1 MPYPTPP
8 QLSLTLAIYSLY
20 FLKNI
25 LNNNSRFYLIL
36 FLSSVFLMLC
46 TISRSGIIPF
56 FLISFLYY
64 NYHSNSSFFMKYFKI
79 SFLIIFVS
87 IFIYLFNQ
95 DLSLTLYQRFFDVS
109 FEGFTA
115 GHTEARL
122 IGINQFN
129 NGSIFEMLFGHG
141 IGNFYKLHAHMT
153 TITFLVEIGIIGLIL
168 FVFLFIQR
176 IIICYNFI
184 KKFPGESENHL
195 FELMLFLLIF
205 IAMALYEFT
214 YLLPVYV
221 FMGLAVGNSYYESK
235 AKIFK

>member
-1 MPYPTPP
+1 
-8 QLSLTLAIYSLY
+8 
-20 FLKNI
+20 
-25 LNNNSRFYLIL
+25 
-36 FLSSVFLMLC
+36 
-46 TISRSGIIPF
+46 
-56 FLISFLYY
+56 
-64 NYHSNSSFFMKYFKI
+64 
-79 SFLIIFVS
+79 
-87 IFIYLFNQ
+87 
-95 DLSLTLYQRFFDVS
+95 
-109 FEGFTA
+109 
-115 GHTEARL
+115 
-122 IGINQFN
+122 
-129 NGSIFEMLFGHG
+129 
-141 IGNFYKLHAHMT
+141 MT

-235 AKIFK
+235 AKTFK